1 MDFFQYLQKEE
12 FLPLIS
18 PEPTEAEKAAEFFIS
33 HGLTC
38 LEIPLRSDSALE
50 TIALLKTRHPDLKA
64 VAGTVLSGKSAAA
77 AVEAGASALISPG
90 WSQEVFGEAERR
102 GVPYLPGVF
111 TATEVQ
117 TALEFGCRY
126 LKFFPAAA
134 AGVGYLKA
142 LSAAFFAA
150 GVRFMPTGG
159 INHNNYRSFLELPS
173 VFCVSGSDF
182 KSVFLKDDGE

>member
-1 MDFFQYLQKEE
+1 MDFFRYLQKAE
-12 FLPLIS
+12 FLPLI
-18 PEPTEAEKAAEFFIS
+18 PPDPAEAAKAAEFFIS

-38 LEIPLRSDSALE
+38 VEVPLRSDSALE
-50 TIALLKTRHPDLKA
+50 TVAALKMRISGLRTA
-64 VAGTVLSGKSAAA
+64 AGTVLNGKAAAA
-77 AVEAGASALISPG
+77 AVEAGADALISPG
-90 WSQEVFGEAERR
+90 WSQEVFREAERR

-117 TALEFGCRY
+117 NALAFGCRY

-150 GVRFMPTGG
+150 GARFMPTGG
-159 INHNNYRSFLELPS
+159 VNRDNYRSFLELPS

-182 KSVFLKDDGE
+182 KPVFSKVDGE

>member
-1 MDFFQYLQKEE
+1 MDFFRYLQKAE
-12 FLPLIS
+12 FLPLI
-18 PEPTEAEKAAEFFIS
+18 PPDPAEAAKAAEFFVS

-38 LEIPLRSDSALE
+38 VEVPLRSDSALE
-50 TIALLKTRHPDLKA
+50 TVAALKMRISGLRTA
-64 VAGTVLSGKSAAA
+64 AGTVLNGKAAAA
-77 AVEAGASALISPG
+77 AVEAGADALISPG
-90 WSQEVFGEAERR
+90 WSQEVFREAERR

-117 TALEFGCRY
+117 NALAFGCRY

>member
-1 MDFFQYLQKEE
+1 MDFFRYLQKAE
-12 FLPLIS
+12 FLPLI
-18 PEPTEAEKAAEFFIS
+18 PPDPAEAAKAAEFFIS

-38 LEIPLRSDSALE
+38 VEVPLRSDSALE
-50 TIALLKTRHPDLKA
+50 TVAALKMRISGLRTA
-64 VAGTVLSGKSAAA
+64 AGTVLNGKAAAA
-77 AVEAGASALISPG
+77 AVEAGADALISPG
-90 WSQEVFGEAERR
+90 WSQEVFREAERR

-117 TALEFGCRY
+117 NALAFGCRY

-159 INHNNYRSFLELPS
+159 VNRDNYRSFLELPS

-182 KSVFLKDDGE
+182 KPVFSKDDGE